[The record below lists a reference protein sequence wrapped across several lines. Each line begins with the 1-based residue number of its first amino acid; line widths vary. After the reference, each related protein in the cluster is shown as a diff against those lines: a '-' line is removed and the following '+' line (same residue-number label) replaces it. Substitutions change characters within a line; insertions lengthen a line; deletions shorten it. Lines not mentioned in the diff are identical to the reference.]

1 MRYIWDLR
9 PQPSNISNSDHQ
21 DICIVSGEYLKYYT
35 PFICHRLLLARGH
48 TQGKSSDR
56 WKSWGLT
63 SCFRTTNQLGCV
75 CRTHKK
81 SGKVVPEKRRLIRIM
96 LYSRCVSF
104 ANLIIFH
111 QARFPSIQWILKNK
125 LGKVETTQLL
135 EDVEF
140 CQSNSSSSKRCA
152 PSSNSSTPL
161 SIGWATP
168 PFFAPV
174 LMVLWHTVFFIRNPQ
189 NSEKVPKNP

>member
-1 MRYIWDLR
+1 
-9 PQPSNISNSDHQ
+9 
-21 DICIVSGEYLKYYT
+21 
-35 PFICHRLLLARGH
+35 
-48 TQGKSSDR
+48 
-56 WKSWGLT
+56 
-63 SCFRTTNQLGCV
+63 
-75 CRTHKK
+75 
-81 SGKVVPEKRRLIRIM
+81 M

-189 NSEKVPKNP
+189 NSEKVPKNPKNKSPFKRNPRKKRNRLFRQGTLRHVHHRVFVVPHSSDWFLWYLDPQLRWSFAAVSGWGGAPGLVFSIKKRELSKSGV